1 MSPIRPFD
9 PQTLLNQLRGLLG
22 FNYVRTG
29 ADAHAFHT
37 DERNRYH
44 HAPLAVVLPESVE
57 QISQIVHICAEH
69 QPKIA
74 LIAQGGNTGLVGGCA
89 VLEHTP
95 SIMVN
100 LTRLN
105 RILAIDPQN
114 QTMTVQAGVTLAQVQ
129 QHAAAHGLLFPL
141 SLASE
146 DSATI
151 GGNLSTNAGGT
162 QVLRYGTMR
171 ELCLGLEVVLAD
183 GEILT
188 ELNTLRKNNTGYDLK
203 QLFIGAE
210 GTLGIITSAVLKLYP
225 QPIQRQVALIGAT
238 DLPQLMRAFVMLRQ
252 SLDAHLNAFELITPY
267 ALELVC
273 THLNCAHP
281 WAHSGSDHL
290 YSALIEITHT
300 AGNAESNT
308 YALHSPLNQ
317 LLEQHVI
324 THALIADSLSQAEH
338 LWQLREQI
346 SAAQKAIG
354 KNVKHDVSVPLSAIA
369 EFIAQTDAALEHA
382 YPGIQT
388 VVFGHMG
395 DGNVHFNVSAGSAF
409 ANADELMAHEEAI
422 NHIVYAQV
430 ARYHGSIS
438 AEHGI
443 GLLKKA
449 RMFEVKSTVELRL
462 MRAIKRTLDPH
473 NLMNP
478 HKVLPE

>member
-1 MSPIRPFD
+1 MSQPDFSA
-9 PQTLLNQLRGLLG
+9 LLAQLRSLIGG
-22 FNYVRTG
+22 NHVRTG
-29 ADAHAFHT
+29 EAAKPFHT

-44 HAPLAVVLPESVE
+44 RAPLAVALPENVE
-57 QISQIVHICAEH
+57 QISQIVRLCAAH
-69 QPKIA
+69 TPKIA

-95 SIMVN
+95 SLILN

-105 RILAIDPQN
+105 RIIALDTQN

-151 GGNLSTNAGGT
+151 GGNLATNAGGT

-183 GEILT
+183 GQVLS

-210 GTLGIITSAVLKLYP
+210 GTLGIITAAVLKLYP
-225 QPIQRQVALIGAT
+225 QPVRRQVALIGAT
-238 DLPQLMRAFVMLRQ
+238 DLPRLMQAFDRLRQ
-252 SLDAHLNAFELITPY
+252 RFDANLTAFELISPY
-267 ALELVC
+267 AMQLVC
-273 THLNCAHP
+273 DHLRCAHP
-281 WAHSGSDHL
+281 WAHTPNL
-290 YSALIEITHT
+290 YSALIELSQTHNEND
-300 AGNAESNT
+300 AQSC
-308 YALHSPLNQ
+308 LMPLNE
-317 LLEQHVI
+317 LLEQN
-324 THALIADSLSQAEH
+324 LIEQAIVADSLAQAEH
-338 LWQLREQI
+338 LWRLREQI
-346 SAAQKAIG
+346 SAAQKAVG
-354 KNVKHDVSVPLSAIA
+354 KNVKHDVSVPISAIA
-369 EFIAQTDAALEHA
+369 TFIAATEAALEAA

-395 DGNVHFNVSAGSAF
+395 DGNVHFNVSAGAAF

-422 NHIVYAQV
+422 NTIVYQQV
-430 ARYHGSIS
+430 EHHHGSIS

-449 RMFEVKSTVELRL
+449 RMFDIKTPVELHL
-462 MRAIKRTLDPH
+462 MRALKHTLDPH

-478 HKVLPE
+478 HKVLPD

>member
-1 MSPIRPFD
+1 MSQPDFSA
-9 PQTLLNQLRGLLG
+9 LLTQLRSLIGE
-22 FNYVRTG
+22 NHVRTG
-29 ADAHAFHT
+29 EAAKPFHT

-44 HAPLAVVLPESVE
+44 RAPLAVALPENVE
-57 QISQIVHICAEH
+57 QISQIVRLCAAH
-69 QPKIA
+69 TPKVA

-95 SIMVN
+95 SLILN

-105 RILAIDPQN
+105 RIIALDTQN

-129 QHAAAHGLLFPL
+129 QHAAAHDLLFPL

-151 GGNLSTNAGGT
+151 GGNLATNAGGT

-183 GEILT
+183 GQVLS

-210 GTLGIITSAVLKLYP
+210 GTLGIITAAVLKLYP
-225 QPIQRQVALIGAT
+225 QPVRRQVALIGAT
-238 DLPQLMRAFVMLRQ
+238 DLPRLMQAFDRLRQ
-252 SLDAHLNAFELITPY
+252 RFDANLTAFELISPY
-267 ALELVC
+267 AMQLVC
-273 THLNCAHP
+273 DHLRCAHP
-281 WAHSGSDHL
+281 WAHTPNL
-290 YSALIEITHT
+290 YSALIELSQTHNDDD
-300 AGNAESNT
+300 AQSC
-308 YALHSPLNQ
+308 LMPLNE
-317 LLEQHVI
+317 LLEQN
-324 THALIADSLSQAEH
+324 LIEQAIVADSLTQAEH
-338 LWQLREQI
+338 LWRLREQI
-346 SAAQKAIG
+346 SAAQKAVG
-354 KNVKHDVSVPLSAIA
+354 KNVKHDVSVPISAIA
-369 EFIAQTDAALEHA
+369 TFIAATEAALEAA

-395 DGNVHFNVSAGSAF
+395 DGNVHFNVSAGAAF

-422 NHIVYAQV
+422 NTIVYQQV
-430 ARYHGSIS
+430 EHHHGSIS

-449 RMFEVKSTVELRL
+449 RMFDIKSPVQLHL
-462 MRAIKRTLDPH
+462 MRAIKSTLDPH
-473 NLMNP
+473 KLMNP
-478 HKVLPE
+478 HKVLPD

>member
-1 MSPIRPFD
+1 MSQPDFSA
-9 PQTLLNQLRGLLG
+9 LLAQLRSLIGE
-22 FNYVRTG
+22 NHVRTG
-29 ADAHAFHT
+29 EAAKPFHT

-44 HAPLAVVLPESVE
+44 RAPLAVVLPENVE
-57 QISQIVHICAEH
+57 QISQIVRLCATH
-69 QPKIA
+69 TPKVA

-95 SIMVN
+95 SLILN

-105 RILAIDPQN
+105 RIIALDTQN

-129 QHAAAHGLLFPL
+129 QHAAAHDLLFPL

-151 GGNLSTNAGGT
+151 GGNLATNAGGT

-183 GEILT
+183 GQVLS

-203 QLFIGAE
+203 QLFIGTE
-210 GTLGIITSAVLKLYP
+210 GTLGIITAAVLKLYP
-225 QPIQRQVALIGAT
+225 QPVRRQVALIGAT
-238 DLPQLMRAFVMLRQ
+238 DLPRLMQAFDRLRQ
-252 SLDAHLNAFELITPY
+252 RFDANLTAFELISPY
-267 ALELVC
+267 AMQLVC
-273 THLNCAHP
+273 DHLRCAHP
-281 WAHSGSDHL
+281 WAHTPNL
-290 YSALIEITHT
+290 YSALIELSQTHNEND
-300 AGNAESNT
+300 AQSC
-308 YALHSPLNQ
+308 LMPLNE
-317 LLEQHVI
+317 LLEQN
-324 THALIADSLSQAEH
+324 LIEQAIVADSLAQAEH
-338 LWQLREQI
+338 LWRLREQI
-346 SAAQKAIG
+346 SAAQKAVG
-354 KNVKHDVSVPLSAIA
+354 KNVKHDVSVPISAIA
-369 EFIAQTDAALEHA
+369 TFIAATEAALEAA

-395 DGNVHFNVSAGSAF
+395 DGNVHFNVSAGAAF

-422 NHIVYAQV
+422 NTIVYQQV
-430 ARYHGSIS
+430 EHHHGSIS

-449 RMFEVKSTVELRL
+449 RMFDIKTPVELHL
-462 MRAIKRTLDPH
+462 MRALKHTLDPH

-478 HKVLPE
+478 HKVLPD

>member
-1 MSPIRPFD
+1 MSQPDFSA
-9 PQTLLNQLRGLLG
+9 LLAQLRSLIGE
-22 FNYVRTG
+22 NHVRTG
-29 ADAHAFHT
+29 EAAKPFHT

-44 HAPLAVVLPESVE
+44 RAPLAVVLPESVE
-57 QISQIVHICAEH
+57 QISQIVRLCATH
-69 QPKIA
+69 TPKVA

-95 SIMVN
+95 SLILN

-105 RILAIDPQN
+105 RIIALDTQN

-129 QHAAAHGLLFPL
+129 QHAAAHDLLFPL

-151 GGNLSTNAGGT
+151 GGNLATNAGGT

-183 GEILT
+183 GQVLS

-210 GTLGIITSAVLKLYP
+210 GTLGIITAAVLKLYP
-225 QPIQRQVALIGAT
+225 QPVRRQVALIGAT
-238 DLPQLMRAFVMLRQ
+238 DLPRLMQAFDRLRQ
-252 SLDAHLNAFELITPY
+252 RFDANLTAFELISPY
-267 ALELVC
+267 AMQLVC
-273 THLNCAHP
+273 GHLHCAHP
-281 WAHSGSDHL
+281 WAHTPNL
-290 YSALIEITHT
+290 YSALIELSQTHNEND
-300 AGNAESNT
+300 AQSC
-308 YALHSPLNQ
+308 LMPLNE
-317 LLEQHVI
+317 LLEQN
-324 THALIADSLSQAEH
+324 LIEQAIVADSLAQAEH
-338 LWQLREQI
+338 LWRLREQI
-346 SAAQKAIG
+346 SAAQKAVG
-354 KNVKHDVSVPLSAIA
+354 KNVKHDVSVPISAIA
-369 EFIAQTDAALEHA
+369 TFIAATEAALEAA

-395 DGNVHFNVSAGSAF
+395 DGNVHFNVSAGAAF

-422 NHIVYAQV
+422 NAIVYQQV
-430 ARYHGSIS
+430 EYHHGSIS

-449 RMFEVKSTVELRL
+449 RMFDIKTPVELHL
-462 MRAIKRTLDPH
+462 MRALKHTLDPH

-478 HKVLPE
+478 HKVLPD

>member
-1 MSPIRPFD
+1 MSQPDFSA
-9 PQTLLNQLRGLLG
+9 LLAQLRSLIGE
-22 FNYVRTG
+22 NHVRTG
-29 ADAHAFHT
+29 EAAKPFHT

-44 HAPLAVVLPESVE
+44 RAPLAVVLPESVE
-57 QISQIVHICAEH
+57 QISQIVRLCAAH
-69 QPKIA
+69 TPKIA

-95 SIMVN
+95 SLILN

-105 RILAIDPQN
+105 RIIALDTQN

-151 GGNLSTNAGGT
+151 GGNLATNAGGT

-183 GEILT
+183 GQVLN

-210 GTLGIITSAVLKLYP
+210 GTLGIITAAVLKLYP
-225 QPIQRQVALIGAT
+225 QPAQRQVALIGAT
-238 DLPQLMRAFVMLRQ
+238 DLPRLMQAFDQLRQ
-252 SLDAHLNAFELITPY
+252 RFDANLTAFELISPY
-267 ALELVC
+267 AMQLVC
-273 THLNCAHP
+273 GHLRCAHP
-281 WAHSGSDHL
+281 WAHTPNV
-290 YSALIEITHT
+290 YSALIELSQTHSDDD
-300 AGNAESNT
+300 AQSC
-308 YALHSPLNQ
+308 LMPLNE
-317 LLEQHVI
+317 LLEQH
-324 THALIADSLSQAEH
+324 LIEQAIVADSLAQTEH
-338 LWQLREQI
+338 LWRLREQI
-346 SAAQKAIG
+346 SAAQKAVG
-354 KNVKHDVSVPLSAIA
+354 KNVKHDVSVPISAIA
-369 EFIAQTDAALEHA
+369 TFIDTTEAALEAA

-395 DGNVHFNVSAGSAF
+395 DGNVHFNVSAGAAF

-422 NHIVYAQV
+422 NTIVYQQV
-430 ARYHGSIS
+430 EHHHGSIS

-449 RMFEVKSTVELRL
+449 RMFDIKTPVELHL
-462 MRAIKRTLDPH
+462 MRALKHTLDPH

-478 HKVLPE
+478 HKVLPD

>member
-1 MSPIRPFD
+1 MSQPDFSA
-9 PQTLLNQLRGLLG
+9 LLAQLRSLIGE
-22 FNYVRTG
+22 NHVRTG
-29 ADAHAFHT
+29 EAAKPFHT

-44 HAPLAVVLPESVE
+44 RAPLAVVLPESVE
-57 QISQIVHICAEH
+57 QISQIVRLCATH
-69 QPKIA
+69 TPKVA

-95 SIMVN
+95 SLILN

-105 RILAIDPQN
+105 RIIALDTQN

-129 QHAAAHGLLFPL
+129 QHAAAHDLLFPL

-151 GGNLSTNAGGT
+151 GGNLATNAGGT

-183 GEILT
+183 GQVLS

-210 GTLGIITSAVLKLYP
+210 GTLGIITAAVLKLYP
-225 QPIQRQVALIGAT
+225 QPVRRQVALIGAT
-238 DLPQLMRAFVMLRQ
+238 DLPRLMQAFDRLRQ
-252 SLDAHLNAFELITPY
+252 RFDANLTAFELISPY
-267 ALELVC
+267 AMQLVC
-273 THLNCAHP
+273 GHLHCAHP
-281 WAHSGSDHL
+281 WAHTPNL
-290 YSALIEITHT
+290 YSALIELSQTHNEND
-300 AGNAESNT
+300 AQSC
-308 YALHSPLNQ
+308 LMPLNE
-317 LLEQHVI
+317 LLEQN
-324 THALIADSLSQAEH
+324 LIEQAIVADSLAQAEH
-338 LWQLREQI
+338 LWRLREQI
-346 SAAQKAIG
+346 SAAQKAVG
-354 KNVKHDVSVPLSAIA
+354 KNVKHDVSVPISAIA
-369 EFIAQTDAALEHA
+369 TFIDTTEAALEAA

-395 DGNVHFNVSAGSAF
+395 DGNVHFNVSAGAAF

-422 NHIVYAQV
+422 NTIVYQQV
-430 ARYHGSIS
+430 EHHHGSIS

-449 RMFEVKSTVELRL
+449 RMFDIKSPVQLHL
-462 MRAIKRTLDPH
+462 MRAIKSTLDPH
-473 NLMNP
+473 KLMNP
-478 HKVLPE
+478 HKVLPD

>member
-1 MSPIRPFD
+1 MSQPDFSA
-9 PQTLLNQLRGLLG
+9 LLAQLRSLIGERH
-22 FNYVRTG
+22 VRTDE
-29 ADAHAFHT
+29 AAKPFHT

-44 HAPLAVVLPESVE
+44 RAPLAVVLPESVE
-57 QISQIVHICAEH
+57 QISQIVRLCATH
-69 QPKIA
+69 TPKVA

-95 SIMVN
+95 SLILN

-105 RILAIDPQN
+105 RIIALDTQN

-129 QHAAAHGLLFPL
+129 QHAAAHDLLFPL

-151 GGNLSTNAGGT
+151 GGNLATNAGGT

-183 GEILT
+183 GQVLS

-210 GTLGIITSAVLKLYP
+210 GTLGIITAAVLKLYP
-225 QPIQRQVALIGAT
+225 QPVRRQVALIGAT
-238 DLPQLMRAFVMLRQ
+238 DLPRLMQAFDRLRQ
-252 SLDAHLNAFELITPY
+252 RFDANLTAFELISPY
-267 ALELVC
+267 AMQLVC
-273 THLNCAHP
+273 DHLRCAHP
-281 WAHSGSDHL
+281 WAHTPNL
-290 YSALIEITHT
+290 YSALIELSQTHNDDD
-300 AGNAESNT
+300 AQSC
-308 YALHSPLNQ
+308 LMPLNE
-317 LLEQHVI
+317 LLEQN
-324 THALIADSLSQAEH
+324 LIEQAIVADSLTQAEH
-338 LWQLREQI
+338 LWRLREQI
-346 SAAQKAIG
+346 SAAQKAVG
-354 KNVKHDVSVPLSAIA
+354 KNVKHDVSVPISAIA
-369 EFIAQTDAALEHA
+369 TFIAATEAALEAA

-395 DGNVHFNVSAGSAF
+395 DGNVHFNVSAGAAF

-422 NHIVYAQV
+422 NTIVYQQV
-430 ARYHGSIS
+430 EHHHGSIS

-449 RMFEVKSTVELRL
+449 RMFDIKTPVELHL
-462 MRAIKRTLDPH
+462 MRALKHTLDPH

-478 HKVLPE
+478 HKVLPD

>member
-1 MSPIRPFD
+1 MSQPDFSA
-9 PQTLLNQLRGLLG
+9 LLAQLRSLIGE
-22 FNYVRTG
+22 NHVRTG
-29 ADAHAFHT
+29 EAAKPFHT

-44 HAPLAVVLPESVE
+44 RAPLAVVLPESVE
-57 QISQIVHICAEH
+57 QISQIVRLCATH
-69 QPKIA
+69 TPKVA

-95 SIMVN
+95 SLILN

-105 RILAIDPQN
+105 RIIALDTQN

-129 QHAAAHGLLFPL
+129 QHAAAHDLLFPL

-151 GGNLSTNAGGT
+151 GGNLATNAGGT

-183 GEILT
+183 GQVLS

-210 GTLGIITSAVLKLYP
+210 GTLGIITAAVLKLYP
-225 QPIQRQVALIGAT
+225 QPVRRQVALIGAT
-238 DLPQLMRAFVMLRQ
+238 DLPRLMQAFDRLRQ
-252 SLDAHLNAFELITPY
+252 RFDANLTAFELISPY
-267 ALELVC
+267 AMQLVC
-273 THLNCAHP
+273 DHLRCAHP
-281 WAHSGSDHL
+281 WAHTPNL
-290 YSALIEITHT
+290 YSALIELSQTHNDDD
-300 AGNAESNT
+300 AQSC
-308 YALHSPLNQ
+308 LMPLNE
-317 LLEQHVI
+317 LLEQN
-324 THALIADSLSQAEH
+324 LIEQAIVADSLTQAEH
-338 LWQLREQI
+338 LWRLREQI
-346 SAAQKAIG
+346 SAAQKAVG
-354 KNVKHDVSVPLSAIA
+354 KNVKHDVSVPISAIA
-369 EFIAQTDAALEHA
+369 TFIAATEAALEAA

-395 DGNVHFNVSAGSAF
+395 DGNVHFNVSAGAAF

-422 NHIVYAQV
+422 NTIVYQQV
-430 ARYHGSIS
+430 EHHHGSIS

-449 RMFEVKSTVELRL
+449 RMFDIKSPVQLHL
-462 MRAIKRTLDPH
+462 MRALKHTLDPH

-478 HKVLPE
+478 HKVLPD

>member
-1 MSPIRPFD
+1 MSQPDFSA
-9 PQTLLNQLRGLLG
+9 LLAQLRSLMGE
-22 FNYVRTG
+22 NHVRTG
-29 ADAHAFHT
+29 EAAQPFHT

-44 HAPLAVVLPESVE
+44 RAPLAVALPENVE
-57 QISQIVHICAEH
+57 QISQIVRLCAAH
-69 QPKIA
+69 TPKIA

-95 SIMVN
+95 SLILN

-105 RILAIDPQN
+105 RIIALDIQN

-151 GGNLSTNAGGT
+151 GGNLATNAGGT

-183 GEILT
+183 GQVLN

-210 GTLGIITSAVLKLYP
+210 GTLGIITAAVLKLYP
-225 QPIQRQVALIGAT
+225 QPVRRQVALIGAT
-238 DLPQLMRAFVMLRQ
+238 DLPRLMQAFDRLRQ
-252 SLDAHLNAFELITPY
+252 RFDANLTAFELISPY
-267 ALELVC
+267 AMQLVC
-273 THLNCAHP
+273 GHLHCAHP
-281 WAHSGSDHL
+281 WAHTPNL
-290 YSALIEITHT
+290 YSALIELSQTHNDDDT
-300 AGNAESNT
+300 QSC
-308 YALHSPLNQ
+308 LMPLNE
-317 LLEQHVI
+317 LLEQN
-324 THALIADSLSQAEH
+324 LIEQAIVADSLAQAEH
-338 LWQLREQI
+338 LWRLREQI
-346 SAAQKAIG
+346 SAAQKAVG
-354 KNVKHDVSVPLSAIA
+354 KNVKHDVSVPISAIA
-369 EFIAQTDAALEHA
+369 TFIAATEAALEAA

-395 DGNVHFNVSAGSAF
+395 DGNVHFNVSAGAAF

-422 NHIVYAQV
+422 NTIVYQQV
-430 ARYHGSIS
+430 EHHHGSIS

-449 RMFEVKSTVELRL
+449 RMFDIKTPVELHL
-462 MRAIKRTLDPH
+462 MRALKHTLDPH

-478 HKVLPE
+478 HKVLPD

>member
-1 MSPIRPFD
+1 MSQPDFSA
-9 PQTLLNQLRGLLG
+9 LLAQLRSLIGE
-22 FNYVRTG
+22 NHVRTG
-29 ADAHAFHT
+29 EAAKPFHT

-44 HAPLAVVLPESVE
+44 RAPLAVVLPESVE
-57 QISQIVHICAEH
+57 QISQIVRLCATH
-69 QPKIA
+69 TPKVA

-95 SIMVN
+95 SLILN

-105 RILAIDPQN
+105 RIIALDTQN

-129 QHAAAHGLLFPL
+129 QHAAAHDLLFPL

-151 GGNLSTNAGGT
+151 GGNLATNAGGT

-183 GEILT
+183 GQVLS

-210 GTLGIITSAVLKLYP
+210 GTLGIITAAVLKLYP
-225 QPIQRQVALIGAT
+225 QPVRRQVALIGAT
-238 DLPQLMRAFVMLRQ
+238 DLPRLMQAFDRLRQ
-252 SLDAHLNAFELITPY
+252 RFDANLTAFELISPY
-267 ALELVC
+267 AMQLVC
-273 THLNCAHP
+273 DHLRCAHP
-281 WAHSGSDHL
+281 WAHTPNL
-290 YSALIEITHT
+290 YSALIELSQTHNDDD
-300 AGNAESNT
+300 AQSC
-308 YALHSPLNQ
+308 LMPLNE
-317 LLEQHVI
+317 LLEQN
-324 THALIADSLSQAEH
+324 LIEQAIVADSLTQAEH
-338 LWQLREQI
+338 LWRLREQI
-346 SAAQKAIG
+346 SAAQKAVG
-354 KNVKHDVSVPLSAIA
+354 KNVKHDVSVPISAIA
-369 EFIAQTDAALEHA
+369 TFIAATEAALEAA

-395 DGNVHFNVSAGSAF
+395 DGNVHFNVSAGAAF

-422 NHIVYAQV
+422 NTIVYQQV
-430 ARYHGSIS
+430 EHHHGSIS

-449 RMFEVKSTVELRL
+449 RMFDIKTPVELHL
-462 MRAIKRTLDPH
+462 MRALKHTLDPH

-478 HKVLPE
+478 HKVLPD

>member
-1 MSPIRPFD
+1 MSQPDFSA
-9 PQTLLNQLRGLLG
+9 LLAQLRSLIGE
-22 FNYVRTG
+22 NHVRTG
-29 ADAHAFHT
+29 EAAKPFHT

-44 HAPLAVVLPESVE
+44 RAPLAVVLPESVE
-57 QISQIVHICAEH
+57 QISQIVRLCATH
-69 QPKIA
+69 TPKVA

-95 SIMVN
+95 SLILN

-105 RILAIDPQN
+105 RIIALDTQN

-129 QHAAAHGLLFPL
+129 QHAAAHDLLFPL

-151 GGNLSTNAGGT
+151 GGNLATNAGGT

-183 GEILT
+183 GQVLS

-210 GTLGIITSAVLKLYP
+210 GTLGIITAAVLKLYP
-225 QPIQRQVALIGAT
+225 QPVRRQVALIGAT
-238 DLPQLMRAFVMLRQ
+238 DLPRLMQAFDRLRQ
-252 SLDAHLNAFELITPY
+252 RFDANLTAFELISPY
-267 ALELVC
+267 AMQLVC
-273 THLNCAHP
+273 DHLRCAHP
-281 WAHSGSDHL
+281 WAHTPNL
-290 YSALIEITHT
+290 YSALIELSQTHNDDD
-300 AGNAESNT
+300 AQSC
-308 YALHSPLNQ
+308 LMPLNE
-317 LLEQHVI
+317 LLEQN
-324 THALIADSLSQAEH
+324 LIEQAIVADSLTQAEH
-338 LWQLREQI
+338 LWRLREQI
-346 SAAQKAIG
+346 SAAQKAVG
-354 KNVKHDVSVPLSAIA
+354 KNVKHDVSVPISAIA
-369 EFIAQTDAALEHA
+369 TFIAATEAALEAA

-395 DGNVHFNVSAGSAF
+395 DGNVHFNVSAGAAF

-422 NHIVYAQV
+422 NTIVYQQV
-430 ARYHGSIS
+430 EHHHGSIS

-449 RMFEVKSTVELRL
+449 RMFDIKSPVQLHL
-462 MRAIKRTLDPH
+462 MRAIKSTLDPH
-473 NLMNP
+473 KLMNP
-478 HKVLPE
+478 HKVLPD

>member
-1 MSPIRPFD
+1 MSQPDFSA
-9 PQTLLNQLRGLLG
+9 LLAQLRSLIGE
-22 FNYVRTG
+22 NHVRTG
-29 ADAHAFHT
+29 EAAKPFHT

-44 HAPLAVVLPESVE
+44 RAPLAVVLPESVE
-57 QISQIVHICAEH
+57 QISQIVRLCATH
-69 QPKIA
+69 TPKVA

-95 SIMVN
+95 SLILN

-105 RILAIDPQN
+105 RIIALDTQN

-129 QHAAAHGLLFPL
+129 QHAAAHDLLFPL

-151 GGNLSTNAGGT
+151 GGNLATNAGGT

-183 GEILT
+183 GQVLS

-210 GTLGIITSAVLKLYP
+210 GTLGIITAAVLKLYP
-225 QPIQRQVALIGAT
+225 QPVRRQVALIGAT
-238 DLPQLMRAFVMLRQ
+238 DLPRLMQAFDRLRQ
-252 SLDAHLNAFELITPY
+252 RFDANLTAFELISPY
-267 ALELVC
+267 AMQLVC
-273 THLNCAHP
+273 DHLRCAHP
-281 WAHSGSDHL
+281 WAHTPNL
-290 YSALIEITHT
+290 YSALIELSQTHSDDD
-300 AGNAESNT
+300 AQSC
-308 YALHSPLNQ
+308 LMPLNE
-317 LLEQHVI
+317 LLEQH
-324 THALIADSLSQAEH
+324 LIEQAIVADSLAQTEH
-338 LWQLREQI
+338 LWRLREQI
-346 SAAQKAIG
+346 SAAQKAVG
-354 KNVKHDVSVPLSAIA
+354 KNVKHDVSVPISAIA
-369 EFIAQTDAALEHA
+369 TFIDTTEAALEAA

-395 DGNVHFNVSAGSAF
+395 DGNVHFNVSAGAAF

-422 NHIVYAQV
+422 NTIVYQQV
-430 ARYHGSIS
+430 EHHHGSIS

-449 RMFEVKSTVELRL
+449 RMFDIKTPVELHL
-462 MRAIKRTLDPH
+462 MRALKHTLDPH

-478 HKVLPE
+478 HKVLPD

>member
-1 MSPIRPFD
+1 MSQPDFSA
-9 PQTLLNQLRGLLG
+9 LLAQLRSLIGE
-22 FNYVRTG
+22 NHVRTG
-29 ADAHAFHT
+29 EAAKPFHT

-44 HAPLAVVLPESVE
+44 RAPLAVVLPESVE
-57 QISQIVHICAEH
+57 QISQIVRLCAAH
-69 QPKIA
+69 TPKIA

-95 SIMVN
+95 SLILN

-105 RILAIDPQN
+105 RIIALDTQN

-151 GGNLSTNAGGT
+151 GGNLATNAGGT

-183 GEILT
+183 GQVLN

-210 GTLGIITSAVLKLYP
+210 GTLGIITAAVLKLYP
-225 QPIQRQVALIGAT
+225 QPVRRQVALIGAT
-238 DLPQLMRAFVMLRQ
+238 DLPRLMQAFDRLRQ
-252 SLDAHLNAFELITPY
+252 RFDANLTAFELISPY
-267 ALELVC
+267 AMQLVC
-273 THLNCAHP
+273 GHLRCAHP
-281 WAHSGSDHL
+281 WAHTPNL
-290 YSALIEITHT
+290 YSALIELSQTHNEND
-300 AGNAESNT
+300 AQSC
-308 YALHSPLNQ
+308 LMPLNE
-317 LLEQHVI
+317 LLEQH
-324 THALIADSLSQAEH
+324 LIEQAIVADSLAQAEH
-338 LWQLREQI
+338 LWRLREQI
-346 SAAQKAIG
+346 SAAQKAVG
-354 KNVKHDVSVPLSAIA
+354 KNVKHDVSVPISAIA
-369 EFIAQTDAALEHA
+369 TFIDTTEAALEAA

-395 DGNVHFNVSAGSAF
+395 DGNVHFNVSAGAAF

-422 NHIVYAQV
+422 NTIVYQQV
-430 ARYHGSIS
+430 EHHHGSIS

-449 RMFEVKSTVELRL
+449 RMFDIKSPVQLHL
-462 MRAIKRTLDPH
+462 MRAIKSTLDPH
-473 NLMNP
+473 KLMNP
-478 HKVLPE
+478 HKVLPD

>member
-1 MSPIRPFD
+1 MSQPDFSA
-9 PQTLLNQLRGLLG
+9 LLAQLRSLIGE
-22 FNYVRTG
+22 NHVRTG
-29 ADAHAFHT
+29 EAAKPFHT

-44 HAPLAVVLPESVE
+44 RAPLAVALPENVE
-57 QISQIVHICAEH
+57 QISQIVRLCAAH
-69 QPKIA
+69 TPKIA

-95 SIMVN
+95 SLILN

-105 RILAIDPQN
+105 RIIALDTQN

-129 QHAAAHGLLFPL
+129 QHAAAHDLLFPL

-151 GGNLSTNAGGT
+151 GGNLATNAGGT

-183 GEILT
+183 GQVLS

-210 GTLGIITSAVLKLYP
+210 GTLGIITAAVLKLYP
-225 QPIQRQVALIGAT
+225 QPVRRQVALIGAT
-238 DLPQLMRAFVMLRQ
+238 DLPRLMQAFDRLRQ
-252 SLDAHLNAFELITPY
+252 RFDANLTAFELISPY
-267 ALELVC
+267 AMQLVC
-273 THLNCAHP
+273 DHLRCAHP
-281 WAHSGSDHL
+281 WAHTPNL
-290 YSALIEITHT
+290 YSALIELSQTHNDDD
-300 AGNAESNT
+300 AQSC
-308 YALHSPLNQ
+308 LMPLNE
-317 LLEQHVI
+317 LLEQN
-324 THALIADSLSQAEH
+324 LIEQAIVADSLAQAEH
-338 LWQLREQI
+338 LWRLREQI
-346 SAAQKAIG
+346 SAAQKAVG
-354 KNVKHDVSVPLSAIA
+354 KNVKHDVSVPISAIA
-369 EFIAQTDAALEHA
+369 TFIAATEAALEAA

-395 DGNVHFNVSAGSAF
+395 DGNVHFNVSAGAAF

-422 NHIVYAQV
+422 NTIVYQQV
-430 ARYHGSIS
+430 EHHHGSIS

-449 RMFEVKSTVELRL
+449 RMFDIKTPVELHL
-462 MRAIKRTLDPH
+462 MRALKHTLDPH

-478 HKVLPE
+478 HKVLPD

>member
-1 MSPIRPFD
+1 MSQPDFSA
-9 PQTLLNQLRGLLG
+9 LLAQLRSLIGE
-22 FNYVRTG
+22 NHVRTG
-29 ADAHAFHT
+29 EAAKPFHT

-44 HAPLAVVLPESVE
+44 RAPLAVVLPENVE
-57 QISQIVHICAEH
+57 QISQIVRLCATH
-69 QPKIA
+69 TPKVA

-95 SIMVN
+95 SLILN

-105 RILAIDPQN
+105 RIIALDTQN

-129 QHAAAHGLLFPL
+129 QHAAAHDLLFPL

-151 GGNLSTNAGGT
+151 GGNLATNAGGT

-183 GEILT
+183 GQVLN

-210 GTLGIITSAVLKLYP
+210 GTLGIITAAVLKLYP
-225 QPIQRQVALIGAT
+225 QPAQRQVALIGAT
-238 DLPQLMRAFVMLRQ
+238 DLPRLMQAFDQLRQ
-252 SLDAHLNAFELITPY
+252 RFDANLTAFELISPY
-267 ALELVC
+267 AMQLVC
-273 THLNCAHP
+273 GHLRCAHP
-281 WAHSGSDHL
+281 WAHTPNV
-290 YSALIEITHT
+290 YSALIELSQTHSDDD
-300 AGNAESNT
+300 AQSC
-308 YALHSPLNQ
+308 LMPLNE
-317 LLEQHVI
+317 LLEQH
-324 THALIADSLSQAEH
+324 LIEQAIVADSLAQTEH
-338 LWQLREQI
+338 LWRLREQI
-346 SAAQKAIG
+346 SAAQKAVG
-354 KNVKHDVSVPLSAIA
+354 KNVKHDVSVPISAIA
-369 EFIAQTDAALEHA
+369 TFIDTTEAALEAA

-395 DGNVHFNVSAGSAF
+395 DGNVHFNVSAGAAF

-422 NHIVYAQV
+422 NTIVYQQV
-430 ARYHGSIS
+430 EHHHGSIS

-449 RMFEVKSTVELRL
+449 RMFDIKSPVQLHL
-462 MRAIKRTLDPH
+462 MRAIKSTLDPH
-473 NLMNP
+473 KLMNP
-478 HKVLPE
+478 HKVLPD

>member
-1 MSPIRPFD
+1 MSQPDFSA
-9 PQTLLNQLRGLLG
+9 LLAQLRSLMGERH
-22 FNYVRTG
+22 VRTG
-29 ADAHAFHT
+29 EAAKPFHT

-44 HAPLAVVLPESVE
+44 RAPLAVALPENVE
-57 QISQIVHICAEH
+57 QISQIVRLCAAH
-69 QPKIA
+69 TPKIA

-95 SIMVN
+95 SLILN

-105 RILAIDPQN
+105 HIIALDPQN
-114 QTMTVQAGVTLAQVQ
+114 QTITVQAGVTLAQVQ

-151 GGNLSTNAGGT
+151 GGNLATNAGGT

-183 GEILT
+183 GQVLN

-210 GTLGIITSAVLKLYP
+210 GTLGIITAAVLKLYP
-225 QPIQRQVALIGAT
+225 QPVRRQVALIGAT
-238 DLPQLMRAFVMLRQ
+238 DLPRLMQAFDRLRQ
-252 SLDAHLNAFELITPY
+252 RFDANLTAFELISPY
-267 ALELVC
+267 AMQLVC
-273 THLNCAHP
+273 DHLRCAHP
-281 WAHSGSDHL
+281 WAHTPNL
-290 YSALIEITHT
+290 YSALIELSQTHNDDD
-300 AGNAESNT
+300 AQSC
-308 YALHSPLNQ
+308 LMPLNE
-317 LLEQHVI
+317 LLEQN
-324 THALIADSLSQAEH
+324 LIEQAIVADSLTQAEH
-338 LWQLREQI
+338 LWRLREQI
-346 SAAQKAIG
+346 SAAQKAVG
-354 KNVKHDVSVPLSAIA
+354 KNVKHDVSVPISAIA
-369 EFIAQTDAALEHA
+369 TFIDTTEAALEAA

-395 DGNVHFNVSAGSAF
+395 DGNVHFNVSAGAAF

-422 NHIVYAQV
+422 NTIVYQQV
-430 ARYHGSIS
+430 EHHHGSIS

-449 RMFEVKSTVELRL
+449 RMFDIKTPVELHL
-462 MRAIKRTLDPH
+462 MRALKHTLDPH

-478 HKVLPE
+478 HKVLPD

>member
-1 MSPIRPFD
+1 MSQPDFSA
-9 PQTLLNQLRGLLG
+9 LLAQLRSLIGE
-22 FNYVRTG
+22 NHVRIG
-29 ADAHAFHT
+29 EAAKPFHT

-44 HAPLAVVLPESVE
+44 RAPLAVLLPESVE
-57 QISQIVHICAEH
+57 QISQIVHLCAVH
-69 QPKIA
+69 TPKIA

-95 SIMVN
+95 SLILN

-105 RILAIDPQN
+105 RIIALDTQN
-114 QTMTVQAGVTLAQVQ
+114 QTITVQAGVSLAQVQ

-151 GGNLSTNAGGT
+151 GGNIATNAGGT

-183 GEILT
+183 GQILN

-210 GTLGIITSAVLKLYP
+210 GTLGIITTAVLKLYP

-238 DLPQLMRAFVMLRQ
+238 NLPRLMQAFNQLRQ
-252 SLDAHLNAFELITPY
+252 CFDAKLTAFELISPY
-267 ALELVC
+267 AMQLVC
-273 THLNCAHP
+273 GHLCCAHP
-281 WAHSGSDHL
+281 WAQTPDL
-290 YSALIEITHT
+290 YSALIELSQTY
-300 AGNAESNT
+300 SNND
-308 YALHSPLNQ
+308 AQSCLMPLNA
-317 LLEQHVI
+317 LLEQNLI
-324 THALIADSLSQAEH
+324 EQAIIADSLAQAEH
-338 LWQLREQI
+338 LWRLREQI

-354 KNVKHDVSVPLSAIA
+354 KNIKHDVSVPISAIA
-369 EFIAQTDAALEHA
+369 TFISATEAALDAA
-382 YPGIQT
+382 YPNIQT

-395 DGNVHFNVSAGSAF
+395 DGNVHFNVSAGAAF
-409 ANADELMAHEEAI
+409 ANADELMAHEDAI
-422 NHIVYAQV
+422 NTIVYQQV
-430 ARYHGSIS
+430 EYHHGSIS

-449 RMFEVKSTVELRL
+449 RMFDIKSPVQLHL
-462 MRAIKRTLDPH
+462 MRAIKNTLDPH
-473 NLMNP
+473 MLMNP
-478 HKVLPE
+478 HKVLPD

>member
-1 MSPIRPFD
+1 MSQPDFSA
-9 PQTLLNQLRGLLG
+9 LLAQLRSLIGE
-22 FNYVRTG
+22 NHVRTG
-29 ADAHAFHT
+29 EAAKPFHT

-44 HAPLAVVLPESVE
+44 RAPLAVALPENVE
-57 QISQIVHICAEH
+57 QISQIVRLCAAH
-69 QPKIA
+69 TPKIA

-95 SIMVN
+95 SLILN

-105 RILAIDPQN
+105 RIIALDTQN

-129 QHAAAHGLLFPL
+129 QHAAAHDLLFPL

-151 GGNLSTNAGGT
+151 GGNLATNAGGT

-183 GEILT
+183 GQVLS

-203 QLFIGAE
+203 QLFIGTE
-210 GTLGIITSAVLKLYP
+210 GTLGIITAAVLKLYP
-225 QPIQRQVALIGAT
+225 QPVRRQVALIGAT
-238 DLPQLMRAFVMLRQ
+238 DLPRLMQAFDRLRQ
-252 SLDAHLNAFELITPY
+252 RFDANLTAFELISPY
-267 ALELVC
+267 AMQLVC
-273 THLNCAHP
+273 GHLHCAHP
-281 WAHSGSDHL
+281 WAHTPNL
-290 YSALIEITHT
+290 YSALIELSQTHNEND
-300 AGNAESNT
+300 AQSC
-308 YALHSPLNQ
+308 LMPLNE
-317 LLEQHVI
+317 LLEQN
-324 THALIADSLSQAEH
+324 LIEQAIVADSLAQAEH
-338 LWQLREQI
+338 LWRLREQI
-346 SAAQKAIG
+346 SAAQKAVG
-354 KNVKHDVSVPLSAIA
+354 KNVKHDVSVPISAIA
-369 EFIAQTDAALEHA
+369 TFIAATEAALEAA

-395 DGNVHFNVSAGSAF
+395 DGNVHFNVSAGAAF

-422 NHIVYAQV
+422 NTIVYQQV
-430 ARYHGSIS
+430 EHHHGSIS

-449 RMFEVKSTVELRL
+449 RMFDIKTPVELHL
-462 MRAIKRTLDPH
+462 MRALKHTLDPH

-478 HKVLPE
+478 HKVLPD

>member
-1 MSPIRPFD
+1 MSQPDFSA
-9 PQTLLNQLRGLLG
+9 LLAQLRSLIGE
-22 FNYVRTG
+22 NHVRTG
-29 ADAHAFHT
+29 EAAKPFHT

-44 HAPLAVVLPESVE
+44 RAPLAVVLPESVE
-57 QISQIVHICAEH
+57 QISQIVRLCAAH
-69 QPKIA
+69 TPKIA

-95 SIMVN
+95 SLILN

-105 RILAIDPQN
+105 RIIALDTQN

-129 QHAAAHGLLFPL
+129 QHAAAHDLLFPL

-151 GGNLSTNAGGT
+151 GGNLATNAGGT

-183 GEILT
+183 GQVLS

-210 GTLGIITSAVLKLYP
+210 GTLGIITAAVLKLYP
-225 QPIQRQVALIGAT
+225 QPAQRQVALIGAT
-238 DLPQLMRAFVMLRQ
+238 DLPRLMQAFDQLRQ
-252 SLDAHLNAFELITPY
+252 RFDANLTAFELISPY
-267 ALELVC
+267 AMQLVC
-273 THLNCAHP
+273 GHLRCAHP
-281 WAHSGSDHL
+281 WAHTPNV
-290 YSALIEITHT
+290 YSALIELSQTHSDDD
-300 AGNAESNT
+300 AQSC
-308 YALHSPLNQ
+308 LMPLNE
-317 LLEQHVI
+317 LLEQH
-324 THALIADSLSQAEH
+324 LIEQAIVADSLAQTEH
-338 LWQLREQI
+338 LWRLREQI
-346 SAAQKAIG
+346 SAAQKAVG
-354 KNVKHDVSVPLSAIA
+354 KNVKHDVSVPISAIA
-369 EFIAQTDAALEHA
+369 TFIDTTEAALEAA

-395 DGNVHFNVSAGSAF
+395 DGNVHFNVSAGAAF

-422 NHIVYAQV
+422 NTIVYQQV
-430 ARYHGSIS
+430 EHHHGSIS

-449 RMFEVKSTVELRL
+449 RMFDIKSPVQLHL
-462 MRAIKRTLDPH
+462 MRAIKSTLDPH
-473 NLMNP
+473 KLMNP
-478 HKVLPE
+478 HKVLPD

>member
-1 MSPIRPFD
+1 MSQPDFSA
-9 PQTLLNQLRGLLG
+9 LLAQLRSLIGE
-22 FNYVRTG
+22 NHVRTG
-29 ADAHAFHT
+29 EAAKPFHT

-44 HAPLAVVLPESVE
+44 RAPLAVVLPESVE
-57 QISQIVHICAEH
+57 QISQIVRLCAAH
-69 QPKIA
+69 TPKVA

-95 SIMVN
+95 SLILN

-105 RILAIDPQN
+105 RIIALDTQN

-129 QHAAAHGLLFPL
+129 QHAAAHSLLFPL

-151 GGNLSTNAGGT
+151 GGNLATNAGGT

-183 GEILT
+183 GQVLN

-210 GTLGIITSAVLKLYP
+210 GTLGIITAAVLKLYP
-225 QPIQRQVALIGAT
+225 QPAQRQVALIGAT
-238 DLPQLMRAFVMLRQ
+238 DLPRLMQAFDQLRQ
-252 SLDAHLNAFELITPY
+252 RFDANLTAFELISPY
-267 ALELVC
+267 AMQLVC
-273 THLNCAHP
+273 GHLRCAHP
-281 WAHSGSDHL
+281 WAHTPNL
-290 YSALIEITHT
+290 YSALIELSQTHNDDD
-300 AGNAESNT
+300 AQSC
-308 YALHSPLNQ
+308 LMPLNE
-317 LLEQHVI
+317 LLEQH
-324 THALIADSLSQAEH
+324 LIEQAIVADSLTQAEH
-338 LWQLREQI
+338 LWRLREQI
-346 SAAQKAIG
+346 SAAQKAVG
-354 KNVKHDVSVPLSAIA
+354 KNVKHDVSVPISAIA
-369 EFIAQTDAALEHA
+369 TFIAATEAALEAA

-395 DGNVHFNVSAGSAF
+395 DGNVHFNVSAGAAF

-422 NHIVYAQV
+422 NTIVYQQV
-430 ARYHGSIS
+430 EHHHGSIS

-449 RMFEVKSTVELRL
+449 RMFDIKSPVQLHL
-462 MRAIKRTLDPH
+462 MRAIKSTLDPH
-473 NLMNP
+473 KLMNP
-478 HKVLPE
+478 HKVLPD

>member
-1 MSPIRPFD
+1 MSQPDFSA
-9 PQTLLNQLRGLLG
+9 LLAQLRSLIGE
-22 FNYVRTG
+22 NHVRTG
-29 ADAHAFHT
+29 EAAKPFHT

-44 HAPLAVVLPESVE
+44 RAPLAVVLPENVE
-57 QISQIVHICAEH
+57 QISQIVRLCATH
-69 QPKIA
+69 TPKVA

-95 SIMVN
+95 SLILN

-105 RILAIDPQN
+105 RIIALDTQN
-114 QTMTVQAGVTLAQVQ
+114 QTMTVQAGVTFAQVQ
-129 QHAAAHGLLFPL
+129 QHAAAHDLLFPL

-151 GGNLSTNAGGT
+151 GGNLATNAGGT

-183 GEILT
+183 GQVLS

-210 GTLGIITSAVLKLYP
+210 GTLGIITAAVLKLYP
-225 QPIQRQVALIGAT
+225 QPVRRQVALIGAT
-238 DLPQLMRAFVMLRQ
+238 DLPRLMQAFDRLRQ
-252 SLDAHLNAFELITPY
+252 RFDANLTAFELISPY
-267 ALELVC
+267 AMQLVC
-273 THLNCAHP
+273 DHLRCAHP
-281 WAHSGSDHL
+281 WAHTPNL
-290 YSALIEITHT
+290 YSALIELSQTHNDDD
-300 AGNAESNT
+300 AQSC
-308 YALHSPLNQ
+308 LMPLNE
-317 LLEQHVI
+317 LLEQN
-324 THALIADSLSQAEH
+324 LIEQAIVADSLTQAEH
-338 LWQLREQI
+338 LWRLREQI
-346 SAAQKAIG
+346 SAAQKAVG
-354 KNVKHDVSVPLSAIA
+354 KNVKHDVSVPISAIA
-369 EFIAQTDAALEHA
+369 TFIAATEAALEAA

-395 DGNVHFNVSAGSAF
+395 DGNVHFNVSAGAAF

-422 NHIVYAQV
+422 NTIVYQQV
-430 ARYHGSIS
+430 EHHHGSIS

-449 RMFEVKSTVELRL
+449 RMFDIKTPVELHL
-462 MRAIKRTLDPH
+462 MRALKHTLDPH

-478 HKVLPE
+478 HKVLPD

>member
-1 MSPIRPFD
+1 MSQPDFSA
-9 PQTLLNQLRGLLG
+9 LLAQLRSLIGE
-22 FNYVRTG
+22 NHVRTG
-29 ADAHAFHT
+29 EAAKPFHT

-44 HAPLAVVLPESVE
+44 RAPLAVALPENVE
-57 QISQIVHICAEH
+57 QISQIVRLCAAH
-69 QPKIA
+69 TPKIA

-95 SIMVN
+95 SLILN

-105 RILAIDPQN
+105 RIIALDTQN

-129 QHAAAHGLLFPL
+129 QHAAAHDLLFPL

-151 GGNLSTNAGGT
+151 GGNLATNAGGT

-183 GEILT
+183 GQVLS

-210 GTLGIITSAVLKLYP
+210 GTLGIITAAVLKLYP
-225 QPIQRQVALIGAT
+225 QPVRRQVALIGAT
-238 DLPQLMRAFVMLRQ
+238 DLPRLMQAFDRLRQ
-252 SLDAHLNAFELITPY
+252 RFDANLTAFELISPY
-267 ALELVC
+267 AMQLVC
-273 THLNCAHP
+273 DHLRCAHP
-281 WAHSGSDHL
+281 WAHTPNL
-290 YSALIEITHT
+290 YSALIELSQTHNDDD
-300 AGNAESNT
+300 AQSC
-308 YALHSPLNQ
+308 LMPLNE
-317 LLEQHVI
+317 LLEQN
-324 THALIADSLSQAEH
+324 LIEQAIVADSLTQAEH
-338 LWQLREQI
+338 LWRLREQI
-346 SAAQKAIG
+346 SAAQKAVG
-354 KNVKHDVSVPLSAIA
+354 KNVKHDVSVPISAIA
-369 EFIAQTDAALEHA
+369 TFIAATEAALEAA

-395 DGNVHFNVSAGSAF
+395 DGNVHFNVSAGAAF

-422 NHIVYAQV
+422 NTIVYQQV
-430 ARYHGSIS
+430 EHHHGSIS

-449 RMFEVKSTVELRL
+449 RMFDIKTPVELHL
-462 MRAIKRTLDPH
+462 MRALKHTLDPH

-478 HKVLPE
+478 HKVLPD

>member
-1 MSPIRPFD
+1 MSQPDFSA
-9 PQTLLNQLRGLLG
+9 LLAQLRSLIGE
-22 FNYVRTG
+22 NHVRTG
-29 ADAHAFHT
+29 EAAQPFHT

-44 HAPLAVVLPESVE
+44 RAPLAVVLPENVE
-57 QISQIVHICAEH
+57 QISQIVRLCAAH
-69 QPKIA
+69 TPKVA

-95 SIMVN
+95 SLILN

-105 RILAIDPQN
+105 RIIALDTQN

-129 QHAAAHGLLFPL
+129 QHAAAHDLLFPL

-151 GGNLSTNAGGT
+151 GGNLATNAGGT

-183 GEILT
+183 GQVLS

-210 GTLGIITSAVLKLYP
+210 GTLGIITAAVLKLYP
-225 QPIQRQVALIGAT
+225 QPVRRQVALIGAT
-238 DLPQLMRAFVMLRQ
+238 DLPRLMQAFDRLRQ
-252 SLDAHLNAFELITPY
+252 RFDANLTAFELISPY
-267 ALELVC
+267 AMQLVC
-273 THLNCAHP
+273 DHLRCAHP
-281 WAHSGSDHL
+281 WAHTPNL
-290 YSALIEITHT
+290 YSALIELSQTHNDDD
-300 AGNAESNT
+300 AQSC
-308 YALHSPLNQ
+308 LMPLNE
-317 LLEQHVI
+317 LLEQN
-324 THALIADSLSQAEH
+324 LIEQAIVADSLTQAEH
-338 LWQLREQI
+338 LWRLREQI
-346 SAAQKAIG
+346 SAAQKAVG
-354 KNVKHDVSVPLSAIA
+354 KNVKHDVSVPISAIA
-369 EFIAQTDAALEHA
+369 TFIAATEAALEAA

-395 DGNVHFNVSAGSAF
+395 DGNVHFNVSAGAAF

-422 NHIVYAQV
+422 NTIVYQQV
-430 ARYHGSIS
+430 EHHHGSIS

-449 RMFEVKSTVELRL
+449 RMFDIKTPVELHL
-462 MRAIKRTLDPH
+462 MRALKHTLDPH

-478 HKVLPE
+478 HKVLPD

>member
-1 MSPIRPFD
+1 MSQPDFSA
-9 PQTLLNQLRGLLG
+9 LLAQLRSLIGE
-22 FNYVRTG
+22 NHVRTG
-29 ADAHAFHT
+29 EAAKPFHT

-44 HAPLAVVLPESVE
+44 RAPLAVVLPESVE
-57 QISQIVHICAEH
+57 QISQIVRLCATH
-69 QPKIA
+69 TPKVA

-95 SIMVN
+95 SLILN

-105 RILAIDPQN
+105 RIIALDTQN

-151 GGNLSTNAGGT
+151 GGNLATNAGGT

-183 GEILT
+183 GQVLS

-210 GTLGIITSAVLKLYP
+210 GTLGIITAAVLKLYP
-225 QPIQRQVALIGAT
+225 QPAQRQVALIGAT
-238 DLPQLMRAFVMLRQ
+238 DLPRLMQAFDQLRQ
-252 SLDAHLNAFELITPY
+252 RFDANLTAFELISPY
-267 ALELVC
+267 AMQLVC
-273 THLNCAHP
+273 GHLRCAHP
-281 WAHSGSDHL
+281 WAHTPNV
-290 YSALIEITHT
+290 YSALIELSQTHSDDD
-300 AGNAESNT
+300 AQSC
-308 YALHSPLNQ
+308 LMPLNE
-317 LLEQHVI
+317 LLEQH
-324 THALIADSLSQAEH
+324 LIEQAIVADSLAQTEH
-338 LWQLREQI
+338 LWRLREQI
-346 SAAQKAIG
+346 SAAQKAVG
-354 KNVKHDVSVPLSAIA
+354 KNVKHDVSVPISAIA
-369 EFIAQTDAALEHA
+369 TFIDTTEAALEAA

-395 DGNVHFNVSAGSAF
+395 DGNVHFNVSAGAAF

-422 NHIVYAQV
+422 NTIVYQQV
-430 ARYHGSIS
+430 EHHHGSIS

-449 RMFEVKSTVELRL
+449 RMFDIKSPVQLHL
-462 MRAIKRTLDPH
+462 MRAIKSTLDPH
-473 NLMNP
+473 KLMNP
-478 HKVLPE
+478 HKVLPD

>member
-9 PQTLLNQLRGLLG
+9 PQTLLNQLRTLLG

-57 QISQIVHICAEH
+57 QISQIVQLCTNHT
-69 QPKIA
+69 PKIA

-95 SIMVN
+95 SIIVN

-129 QHAAAHGLLFPL
+129 QHAAAHNLLFPL

-171 ELCLGLEVVLAD
+171 ELCLGLQVVLAD
-183 GEILT
+183 GQILT

-225 QPIQRQVALIGAT
+225 QPTHRQVALIGAPT
-238 DLPQLMRAFVMLRQ
+238 LPQLMQAFATLRQ
-252 SLDAHLNAFELITPY
+252 SCDAHLNAFELIAPY
-267 ALELVC
+267 ALQLVC

-281 WAHSGSDHL
+281 WAHSATSHL

-300 AGNAESNT
+300 HGYAESH
-308 YALHSPLNQ
+308 ADA
-317 LLEQHVI
+317 LLEQQLI

-354 KNVKHDVSVPLSAIA
+354 KNVKHDVSVPISAIA
-369 EFIAQTDAALEHA
+369 EFIEQTDAALAHA
-382 YPGIQT
+382 YSGIQT
-388 VVFGHMG
+388 VVFGHLG

-409 ANADELMAHEEAI
+409 ANADELMAHEAAI
-422 NHIVYAQV
+422 NAIVYAQV
-430 ARYHGSIS
+430 ERYHGSIS

-449 RMFEVKSTVELRL
+449 RMFEIKTPVQLHL

-478 HKVLPE
+478 HKVLPD